1 VCRRL
6 TAEEKAMLPVSTPTE
21 QQLLAIPTVYDPRAV
36 ASLQKCYGGVVRTVN
51 QACASAAVHSAK
63 SMPSACCTGRLWLVL
78 CVRERFHLLAA
89 PVPSNEHFGQR
100 RPSRARRGF
109 LLPRL
114 RQLCAGVLL
123 IVACHALTSA
133 ALTSSWFVV
142 DRTRAAI
149 SSGGS
154 WRRPM
159 DATAAIRS
167 LCG

>member
-1 VCRRL
+1 MPPTQAVVAEVAFVCRRL

-21 QQLLAIPTVYDPRAV
+21 QQLQAIPTVYDPRAV
-36 ASLQKCYGGVVRTVN
+36 ASLQKCYSGVVRTVN

-78 CVRERFHLLAA
+78 CVRGRFHLLAA
-89 PVPSNEHFGQR
+89 PVPSNDSEHVGQR

-123 IVACHALTSA
+123 IVACHASDLCSVDE
-133 ALTSSWFVV
+133 FVV
-142 DRTRAAI
+142 
-149 SSGGS
+149 
-154 WRRPM
+154 
-159 DATAAIRS
+159 
-167 LCG
+167 CG